1 MDLVR
6 RFAGIVQR
14 PGQPVRLDEAA
25 LVLAACAQPG
35 LDVDAELERLDL
47 VAAEVGERSLDGVT
61 RLLFRTMAFTGNRLD
76 YYDPRNSF
84 LNCVLDRRL
93 GIPISLSVL
102 LIEVGRRVDVPLV
115 GVGMPGHFLVR
126 AEHDP
131 DRFVDAFAAGAELTR
146 RGCLQ
151 LFRSLHGPAAPFDDA
166 YLAPVRNE
174 LVVKR
179 MLGNLRGVYAQRDD
193 TRSLGWVLE
202 LLAQFPDASADDQ
215 RELASVLSAQGSF
228 DRAATAYEVAASMSE
243 QRGDDP
249 AGDLRLALA
258 LRARCN

>member
-14 PGQPVRLDEAA
+14 PVVALDEAA
-25 LVLAACAQPG
+25 LVIAACAQPG
-35 LDVDAELERLDL
+35 LVVDAELERLDL
-47 VAAEVGERSLDGVT
+47 VAAEVGERSLDGVVH
-61 RLLFRTMAFTGNRLD
+61 LLFGAMAFAGNRLD

-93 GIPISLSVL
+93 GIPITLSVL

-131 DRFVDAFAAGAELTR
+131 DRFVDAFSGGVQLSRGGCAG
-146 RGCLQ
+146 
-151 LFRSLHGPAAPFDDA
+151 LFRSLHGPTAAFHDA
-166 YLAPVRNE
+166 HLAPVGN
-174 LVVKR
+174 LLIVKR

-193 TRSLGWVLE
+193 PRSLAWVLE
-202 LLAQFPDASADDQ
+202 LLAQFPDATVHEQ
-215 RELASVLSAQGSF
+215 RELASVLGAGGSF
-228 DRAATAYEVAASMSE
+228 DRAAAAYERAAAMAE
-243 QRGDDP
+243 QHGDD
-249 AGDLRLALA
+249 AAADLRNALN